1 MNAKEIFEKL
11 VQRAGGFFASSSLR
25 RRPHGKPGEMVEN
38 LSPEERE
45 ELKNLTS
52 KDINKDVD
60 RGILWYMSG
69 AYPENTT
76 TIHTHSVKEE
86 DESDNSG
93 C

>member
-1 MNAKEIFEKL
+1 MSAREIFDKL

-25 RRPHGKPGEMVEN
+25 RGPHGKPGELVER

-52 KDINKDVD
+52 KDVSKETD
-60 RGILWYMSG
+60 RHILWYMAG

-76 TIHTHSVKEE
+76 TIHTHTVKQDEE
-86 DESDNSG
+86 E
-93 C
+93 

>member
-25 RRPHGKPGEMVEN
+25 RKPIGKPGELVER

-52 KDINKDVD
+52 KDIAKEAD
-60 RGILWYMSG
+60 RNILWYMAG

-76 TIHTHSVKEE
+76 TVHTHSIKKEE
-86 DESDNSG
+86 ENE
-93 C
+93 